1 MTAALRIFFI
11 GGLTSYRAL
20 FYWLTP
26 YVLIPTFIVAPLFE
40 LLFFAFVGKDAGVG
54 DSTFFLIGASV
65 LAAAIPALF
74 AMGNTIA
81 DERRTQ
87 TLGLL
92 LVSPA
97 RRLPLFLGRALPVIL
112 NGFLVSL
119 VSLVLGSLVLR
130 VPLPPSTW
138 VPLLVV
144 IAITS
149 FSCTGLG
156 LAGAAIG
163 LRVRETATLSNVILG
178 VLIVFGGAY
187 AAVSALP
194 AWMQQVSHVL
204 PLSHGMEAGRA
215 IAAGVPFGDVA
226 YLLRDEIAIGLAYSA
241 IGVGLLFWFE
251 RSSRRHA
258 TLELA

>member
-1 MTAALRIFFI
+1 MSAALRIFFL

-20 FYWLTP
+20 FHWLTP
-26 YVLIPTFIVAPLFE
+26 WVLIPTFIVAPLFE

-81 DERRTQ
+81 DERRSQ

-138 VPLLVV
+138 LPLLAVL
-144 IAITS
+144 AITS

-156 LAGAAIG
+156 LTGAAIG

-178 VLIVFGGAY
+178 LLIVFGGAY
-187 AAVSALP
+187 AAVASLP

-215 IAAGVPFGDVA
+215 IASGVPVADVLP
-226 YLLRDEIAIGLAYSA
+226 LLRDEIAIGLAYSV
-241 IGVGLLFWFE
+241 IGMALLLVFE
-251 RSSRRHA
+251 RQSRRHA

>member
-26 YVLIPTFIVAPLFE
+26 YVLIPTFIIAPLFE

-138 VPLLVV
+138 VSLLIV

-194 AWMQQVSHVL
+194 AWMQQVSHIL

-215 IAAGVPFGDVA
+215 IAAGTPFADVG
-226 YLLRDEIAIGLAYSA
+226 YLLRDEIAIGLAYSV
-241 IGVGLLFWFE
+241 IGIGLLFWFE

>member
-1 MTAALRIFFI
+1 MSAALRIFFL

-20 FYWLTP
+20 FTWITP
-26 YVLIPTFIVAPLFE
+26 WVLIPTFIVAPLME

-54 DSTFFLIGASV
+54 DSRFFLLGASV

-87 TLGLL
+87 TLGLP

-97 RRLPLFLGRALPVIL
+97 RRLPLREFA
-112 NGFLVSL
+112 VSGPL

-130 VPLPPSTW
+130 VSLPPSTW
-138 VPLLVV
+138 LPLLTVL
-144 IAITS
+144 AITS

-156 LAGAAIG
+156 LTGAAIG

-178 VLIVFGGAY
+178 LLIVFGGAY
-187 AAVSALP
+187 AAVSSLP

-204 PLSHGMEAGRA
+204 PLSHGMEAGRS
-215 IAAGVPFGDVA
+215 IASGAAFTEVLP
-226 YLLRDEIAIGLAYSA
+226 LLRDEVA
-241 IGVGLLFWFE
+241 IGVVYSVIGMGLLFFFE
-251 RSSRRHA
+251 RQSRRHA